1 MEGFLITVL
10 MFSVPVLAAII
21 DKRLKAA
28 RKARPMVHAE
38 PVIFEDE
45 EEEEEKPARAVVR
58 EFSEDPWKTDDGP
71 QVVAAQPAM
80 PQPAA
85 AMTPAATVAAAPS
98 PAAPVAKTQHNKP
111 SRKTIKKRD
120 TEHYPTAE
128 EIRRDRR
135 KLILYKEIMTPKFDS
150 E

>member
-38 PVIFEDE
+38 P
-45 EEEEEKPARAVVR
+45 ARAVVR
-58 EFSEDPWKTDDGP
+58 ELSEDPWKTDDGP